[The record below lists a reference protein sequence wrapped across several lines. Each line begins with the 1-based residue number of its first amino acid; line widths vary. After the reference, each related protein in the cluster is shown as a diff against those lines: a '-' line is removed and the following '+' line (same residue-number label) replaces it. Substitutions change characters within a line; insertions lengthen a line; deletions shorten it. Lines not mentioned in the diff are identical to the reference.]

1 VHNPVLDCEYSGQ
14 RATKRIT
21 KFDIAIGSLTGD
33 VRYDNATAMEF
44 FEDLLIDARGVAL
57 MLLIDNSQFETHF
70 SFNDR
75 FDHHVEKLVDFFKL
89 RVRRVEEP
97 DGEHLGSFQ
106 RLKQFDQGIHAIVH
120 ARTAATIWTTTATS
134 RHA

>member
-1 VHNPVLDCEYSGQ
+1 MFSKNTPSFIGRAVCLPMMRGVGGYVEGVHNPVLDCEYSGQ

-57 MLLIDNSQFETHF
+57 MLLTRS
-70 SFNDR
+70 
-75 FDHHVEKLVDFFKL
+75 
-89 RVRRVEEP
+89 RREP
-97 DGEHLGSFQ
+97 G
-106 RLKQFDQGIHAIVH
+106 AIG
-120 ARTAATIWTTTATS
+120 AR
-134 RHA
+134 R